1 MPGASCRLR
10 RASPLPAPSRHLS
23 ICGSAAWGLRPGSR
37 AGALPQA
44 LGQGSAPG
52 LGPAFRLRPWAGA
65 RLQAL
70 DRDSASDPEA
80 GTLPQTPRPR
90 FCLRPRGMDSAS
102 GPEAGAPRQAPRHGL
117 CLRPRGWGSAPGP
130 GPGLCLRPRGW
141 GSASGPEAWTLPQ
154 APRPGLR
161 LRPRGMDSASGP
173 EAGAPRQAPGRDS
186 ASGPEAGAPR
196 QAPGRDSALA
206 PGVQGRSPCHAA
218 EPRIDAAGRGEAAI
232 CGSAAWSGGHPV
244 AVAAL
249 GRAATAG
256 PRRDRSGA
264 GRPGRR

>member
-102 GPEAGAPRQAPRHGL
+102 GPEAGAPRQAPGRD
-117 CLRPRGWGSAPGP
+117 
-130 GPGLCLRPRGW
+130 
-141 GSASGPEAWTLPQ
+141 SASGPEAGAPRQAPGRDSASGPEAGAPPQ
-154 APRPGLR
+154 APGRARGLC
-161 LRPRGMDSASGP
+161 LRPEAGAPPQAPGRDSASGPEAGAPRQAPGRDSASGP

-218 EPRIDAAGRGEAAI
+218 EPRIDAAGRGKPRYAA
-232 CGSAAWSGGHPV
+232 PP
-244 AVAAL
+244 
-249 GRAATAG
+249 RG
-256 PRRDRSGA
+256 PADT
-264 GRPGRR
+264 P